1 MIVKQKD
8 GYIVKSKDGKKL
20 AGPYKTKAEA
30 EKRLAAIE
38 YFKNVKKK

>member
-20 AGPYKTKAEA
+20 AGPYKTKAE
-30 EKRLAAIE
+30 KRLAAIE

>member
-20 AGPYKTKAEA
+20 SGPYKTKAEA